1 MNSAPR
7 FPARH
12 ARALLAV
19 GLLCAGLLG
28 CGSLPS
34 APPPV
39 EVYDF
44 GPLSSRN
51 LPARPWRLA
60 VDVRMPAW
68 YEALPI
74 DYRLDYDDPLLQR
87 AYTGSRWAAAPAS
100 LIARQLRRQLGLND
114 AGIAVSCF
122 LRVEVEDFVQVFA
135 SPQDSRGVLNAVVT
149 VLDERRRPMATL
161 PQQLEAPAATPDA
174 RGGVRALVSTAN
186 RLGENIE
193 AWLDRLEGEG
203 RLAACR
209 QAPG

>member
-1 MNSAPR
+1 MNSALR

-44 GPLSSRN
+44 GPLPSRN

-100 LIARQLRRQLGLND
+100 LIARQLRRQLGEFD
-114 AGIAVSCF
+114 GKARSVDKKRFAGHRKELGSILRRIAIQPGWLSAKA
-122 LRVEVEDFVQVFA
+122 LGHGHLILKALE
-135 SPQDSRGVLNAVVT
+135 S
-149 VLDERRRPMATL
+149 RRPGL
-161 PQQLEAPAATPDA
+161 VPQLLSGT
-174 RGGVRALVSTAN
+174 GGSCSHKTR
-186 RLGENIE
+186 R
-193 AWLDRLEGEG
+193 
-203 RLAACR
+203 
-209 QAPG
+209 